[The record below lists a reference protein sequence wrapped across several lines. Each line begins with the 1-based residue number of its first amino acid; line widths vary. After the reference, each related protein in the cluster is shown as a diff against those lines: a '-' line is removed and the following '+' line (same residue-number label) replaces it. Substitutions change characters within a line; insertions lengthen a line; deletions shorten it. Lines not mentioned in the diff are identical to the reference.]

1 MIKRI
6 VPPICGFVFVFLAF
20 DLQADEIGG
29 VDVSLQEGLEEAR
42 RLCQQTISPQISAL
56 AKQAGYDI
64 DKLCAKVRRVK
75 FSTDSGQVNSQAS
88 VLPRG
93 TEAGENGTEQHSAG
107 METKEVSQQ
116 ADSQAE
122 ELPQKQLKLFGY
134 DLFAGEPTTYQPGA
148 LVPVEPNYS
157 LGPGDELSIQF
168 YGKVNDY
175 FEQTISRDG
184 SISFP
189 KIGPLSVAGLT
200 FAEAKGLI
208 DRKVAEEYI
217 GVNVSLSMGA
227 LRSIRVF
234 VLGEAHK
241 PGTYT
246 VPALSTITNVLFLS
260 GGVTDIASLRNVQ
273 LKRDGKVSSVL
284 DLYDL
289 LLSGDRSKDL
299 RLQAGDTVFIPTIKN
314 TAAIDGQVRRPAIY
328 ETKGRPTARQLIEL
342 SGGLLPKAFRNR
354 ATIKRVDSSGF
365 MTALDIDLNSDTGL
379 DTRIENGDL
388 LVVGAVADEQRS
400 VVTLSG
406 NLHHPGQFLWRDG
419 LRVADLIKDINALK
433 PNTDLDFAL
442 LRREQLPTGKI
453 ITFYVD
459 LGAVLADKK
468 SPWNITLLPRDEL
481 MVFPYQED
489 RASTLETLLA
499 ELKLQSR
506 IDAITQMVTI
516 NGTVQSPGDYPLTQD
531 MTLTQLVAAAG
542 GLREQAYAKAIEITS
557 FDFGDRQQMESS
569 HRSIDLAAIIA
580 GTQTDIALRPY
591 DRVTVRTVPDYRE
604 TMTIE
609 LSGEVRLPGAYT
621 FLRGETLS
629 EVIKR
634 AGGLTDSAHVA
645 AAVFTREMLRQQ
657 EQQRL
662 EEIVERIKADIA
674 VVNLKGEKS
683 VDAENEQRILQQ
695 LDSQK
700 ALGRLVINLAAI
712 LQGSVEDIPLKD
724 GDSLVIPEYT
734 QEVLV
739 MGEVPW
745 PSAYQYNPQLTITD
759 YIKMA
764 GGVDV
769 KANKDRIYVVRVD
782 GSVRMPANS
791 GWFRL
796 GRLAIEPGDTVV
808 VPMDMD
814 RQRPMA
820 LWREASS
827 IIYQLSLGAA
837 AIKSF

>member
-1 MIKRI
+1 MIKKI
-6 VPPICGFVFVFLAF
+6 FPHICGISLVIFAF
-20 DLQADEIGG
+20 GLQADESGLNIN
-29 VDVSLQEGLEEAR
+29 LQEGLKEAK
-42 RLCQQTISPQISAL
+42 RLCEQTIDPKISSL
-56 AKQAGYDI
+56 AKQAGYDL
-64 DKLCAKVRRVK
+64 DKLCASVRDVK
-75 FSTDSGQVNSQAS
+75 FTKKNIKDGAESA
-88 VLPRG
+88 VLPRVS
-93 TEAGENGTEQHSAG
+93 EEDKNKAEPHSAET
-107 METKEVSQQ
+107 ETKQILQQ
-116 ADSQAE
+116 PDSQE
-122 ELPQKQLKLFGY
+122 EKTPQKQLKLFGY
-134 DLFAGEPTTYQPGA
+134 DLFAGEPTTYQPDA

-157 LGPGDELSIQF
+157 LGPGDELRIQF

-175 FEQTISRDG
+175 YEQTISRDG

-200 FAEAKGLI
+200 FADAKGLI

-260 GGVTDIASLRNVQ
+260 GGISDIASMRNVQ
-273 LKRDGKVSSVL
+273 LKRGGKVRAVL

-299 RLQAGDTVFIPTIKN
+299 RLQAGDTIFIPTIKN

-328 ETKGRPTARQLIEL
+328 EIKGKSTVRQLIEL
-342 SGGLLPKAFRNR
+342 GGGLLPKAFRNR
-354 ATIKRVDSSGF
+354 ATIKRVDQSGF
-365 MTALDIDLNSDTGL
+365 MTALDIDLNSETGL
-379 DTRIENGDL
+379 DTGIENGDL
-388 LVVGAVADEQRS
+388 LEVGAVVEEQRS

-419 LRVADLIKDINALK
+419 LRISDLVQDASGLK

-442 LRREQLPTGKI
+442 LRREQLPTRKI
-453 ITFYVD
+453 ITLSVD
-459 LGAVLADKK
+459 LAAVLADNK
-468 SPWNITLLPRDEL
+468 SPSNIKLLPRDEL
-481 MVFPYQED
+481 MIFSSIED
-489 RASTLETLLA
+489 RSQLLETLLM
-499 ELKLQSR
+499 ELRLQSR
-506 IDAITQMVTI
+506 AGDITQMVTI
-516 NGTVQSPGDYPLTQD
+516 NGTVQSPGDYPLTLD
-531 MTLTQLVAAAG
+531 MTLTQLIAAAG
-542 GLREQAYAKAIEITS
+542 GLLEQAYAKSIEITS
-557 FDFGDRQQMESS
+557 FDFSNRQQVVSS
-569 HRSIDLAAIIA
+569 HRSVNLAEITS
-580 GTQTDIALRPY
+580 GTQSDIVLQPY
-591 DRVTVRTVPDYRE
+591 DRVTVRALPDYRE
-604 TMTIE
+604 TMTIK
-609 LSGEVRLPGAYT
+609 LAGEVLLPGSYT

-629 EVIKR
+629 DVIKR
-634 AGGLTDSAHVA
+634 AGGLTDTAHVK
-645 AAVFTREMLRQQ
+645 AAVFTREILRQQ

-662 EEIVERIKADIA
+662 EELIGRIKSDIA
-674 VVNLKGEKS
+674 AVNLEGEKS
-683 VDAENEQRILQQ
+683 VDSENEQRILQQ

-700 ALGRLVINLAAI
+700 ALGRLVINLAEI
-712 LQGSVEDIPLKD
+712 LAGSVEDIPLKD
-724 GDSLVIPEYT
+724 GDSLLIPEYS

-745 PSAYQYNPQLTITD
+745 PSAYQYDPQLAITD
-759 YIKMA
+759 YIQMA

-769 KANKDRIYVVRVD
+769 KADKDRIYVVRVD

-791 GWFRL
+791 GWFKLR
-796 GRLAIEPGDTVV
+796 RMAVEPGDTVV